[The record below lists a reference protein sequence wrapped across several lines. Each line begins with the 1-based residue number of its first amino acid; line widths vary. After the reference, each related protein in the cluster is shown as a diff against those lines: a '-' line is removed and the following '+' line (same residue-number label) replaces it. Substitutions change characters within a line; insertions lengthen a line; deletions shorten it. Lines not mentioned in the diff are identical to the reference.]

1 MGPRKVGAQFMTG
14 TFANKTTLDTI
25 PDKPVAAPACE
36 PR

>member
-25 PDKPVAAPACE
+25 PDQTRCRA
-36 PR
+36 RLRT